1 MLCSIFA
8 NFVLG
13 ISLYRV
19 STYLCHSICK
29 PTPRFKFK
37 PLAKSINVIK
47 DIGIYH
53 NSYVMLEFFLT
64 LRCYSFR
71 APIGISKTVQ
81 IWLKNSTWINMCSF
95 FQNILKIWLGLLSGE
110 FSVRQ
115 AQSKVVKIKNL
126 DFSYWAWSK
135 DFPVFRVVLVPSSGF
150 RVEKVTYSILEAR
163 AEIQNNFV
171 RFLV

>member
-1 MLCSIFA
+1 MS
-8 NFVLG
+8 
-13 ISLYRV
+13 SRY
-19 STYLCHSICK
+19 Y
-29 PTPRFKFK
+29 
-37 PLAKSINVIK
+37 
-47 DIGIYH
+47 IGIYH

-115 AQSKVVKIKNL
+115 AQSKVVKIKHL
-126 DFSYWAWSK
+126 DFSCWTWSTPWGHVLILK
-135 DFPVFRVVLVPSSGF
+135 TFCRNPVLIAAHELETNSKFDRLKNWVPDCSAHDRIS
-150 RVEKVTYSILEAR
+150 
-163 AEIQNNFV
+163 AEPVWLKICYF
-171 RFLV
+171 